1 VYFITGQF
9 HAAIEEY
16 KRSTELDNKFVFS
29 QIQLAVALYKNEQA
43 ERALHLFKKIIKE
56 FGVESPEV

>member
-1 VYFITGQF
+1 MYFITGQF

-56 FGVESPEV
+56 FGTESPEV